1 MFSNSGLVGIDID
14 KCVIDGKLTEKAWD
28 IVEMLDSYT
37 EISTSGTGLHI
48 IMKGYVPGD
57 RNRKD
62 GVEMYDKN
70 RFFVMT
76 GSVLERADQEG
87 EGRD

>member
-1 MFSNSGLVGIDID
+1 MMCS
-14 KCVIDGKLTEKAWD
+14 
-28 IVEMLDSYT
+28 
-37 EISTSGTGLHI
+37 TGLHI

-76 GSVLERADQEG
+76 GSVLEREDQEG